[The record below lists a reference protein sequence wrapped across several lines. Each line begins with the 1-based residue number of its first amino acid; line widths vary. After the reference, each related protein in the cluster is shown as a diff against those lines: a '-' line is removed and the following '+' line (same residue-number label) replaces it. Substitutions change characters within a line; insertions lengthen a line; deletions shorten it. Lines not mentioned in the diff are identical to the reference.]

1 MFSEFLGQ
9 CDGKPTS
16 NMYISASKY
25 TEKEEAKVLLEWK
38 HRVAGN
44 CILSF
49 ERILVLT
56 STLMQINLFSN
67 MSWISCFCL
76 DASGMMNILLQLK
89 WHRKH
94 QHYWSGN
101 QTVKKKKTDIFCS
114 VPTHSVSLS
123 VYLISLSFSPAA
135 TSSVSIWVQHPLSG
149 RHRCLSISSCSR
161 LADTSHPSCFDP
173 SCCLTLIHILLH
185 FNSSIPKHLVSFSLV
200 YDLFA
205 CCYFGPIS
213 SIICCRSFGCD

>member
-25 TEKEEAKVLLEWK
+25 TEKEEAKVLLDWK

-101 QTVKKKKTDIFCS
+101 QTVKKKKDRHFLQCSHPFCLPLRLS
-114 VPTHSVSLS
+114 DLPLFLSCCHQLRVHLGTTSALWEASLFIYIILQQISWHLSPLLLWPVLLSNPDTHSST
-123 VYLISLSFSPAA
+123 F
-135 TSSVSIWVQHPLSG
+135 Q
-149 RHRCLSISSCSR
+149 
-161 LADTSHPSCFDP
+161 
-173 SCCLTLIHILLH
+173 
-185 FNSSIPKHLVSFSLV
+185 
-200 YDLFA
+200 
-205 CCYFGPIS
+205 
-213 SIICCRSFGCD
+213 